1 MSLVGREPIKWSYIR
16 SDHFNSDVITCDAGS
31 CHVKEMDVPG
41 DITTFKELKYNLSK
55 SYEIMNYI

>member
-1 MSLVGREPIKWSYIR
+1 MPLVGWEPTKYSYIC